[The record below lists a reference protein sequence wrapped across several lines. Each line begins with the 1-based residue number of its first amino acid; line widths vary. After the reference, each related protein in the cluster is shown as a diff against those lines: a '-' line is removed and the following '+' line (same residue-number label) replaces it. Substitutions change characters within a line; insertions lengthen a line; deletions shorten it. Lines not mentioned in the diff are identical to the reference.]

1 MPWDQSCQRIS
12 VQIDLNSAL
21 NGCIKNYVSYLLHI
35 NFLTVSF
42 RDIRS
47 IGLLNNFH
55 LILHTMNQS
64 LEFIEKNIIKVL
76 SLAVLIGLFL
86 MHQYSYLLFHTTVEL
101 ITIGIAWAVFM
112 VTWNSHDISKDNR
125 ITFIGIAY
133 LFISIVDLFHT
144 IVYSGMNILHGYNSD
159 LPTQLWISARYINSI
174 SFLVL
179 AIISHRKYYFS
190 LIFLAYSLIIA
201 LVFSCIF
208 IWNIFP
214 VCYIEGIG
222 LTTFKKVSE
231 YIICLILLSS
241 IILLKRGNKFDKN
254 VLNILTASIILLIV
268 SEFAFSFYLTVRD
281 QSNLIGHLLKLFSSY
296 LLYKALI
303 ETGMR
308 KPFLLLFRNLKE
320 SESNLIDLN
329 KRLETEL
336 DRRQAAEIKLR
347 SIVGELEH
355 SNKELEQFAYV
366 ASHDLQEPLRMI
378 SNFTQLLG
386 KKYKDKLDD
395 NANEYIEFIVDGSKR
410 MQKLISGLLSY
421 ARISSHN
428 APFVPTDLNN
438 IIQDVLRDLQ
448 LVIAESGTDVTCA
461 KLPTINADPVQI
473 KQIFQNL
480 ISNAIK
486 FKNHIKP
493 QVQINAE
500 LNAGKWIFSVK
511 DNGIGISPEY
521 FERIFVIFQRLHERK
536 SYPGTGLGLAICKKI
551 VERHGGI
558 IWVESETGKGTTFYF
573 SIPE

>member
-1 MPWDQSCQRIS
+1 
-12 VQIDLNSAL
+12 
-21 NGCIKNYVSYLLHI
+21 
-35 NFLTVSF
+35 
-42 RDIRS
+42 
-47 IGLLNNFH
+47 
-55 LILHTMNQS
+55 MNQS